1 MSTGIVRSLGVGRH
15 IDWRA
20 INSKGAAGGVLVFW
34 DNRVVDVLEVEE
46 GMFSV
51 SCLFKNCIDGMRWVF
66 TGVYGPVCRRER
78 EAFWEELGSIK
89 GLWRDPWCVGGDFNM
104 IRYPEERSRGG
115 ELSASMRRFNEVVE
129 DLELKDYPLQGG
141 FFTWRGGLNNQSQ
154 SRLDRFLVTDEW
166 DRMFIGAMQGI
177 LARPVSDH
185 YPILLEGG
193 GLKRGP
199 SPFRFENMW
208 LEERGF
214 MDQMKRWWGS
224 LSFTGSFSF
233 VLDAKLRALKGLLK
247 TWNKEVFG
255 VIEAKKREA
264 LSQVAYWDAVE
275 NQSTLSLE
283 DCEARKEAKE
293 AYKTWVLR
301 EEISWRQRSRELW
314 LKEGDNNTKFFHRM
328 ANAHSRRNWL
338 SRLKVDDCWHT
349 EELDLRNSVVGAFK
363 NLYTEEGGWRP
374 GVEGLSFMRLD
385 SCEAEGLEIPFT
397 EGEVFAAL
405 SDLGKDKAPGPD
417 GFTMAFW
424 LFSWELVKVEIMGFF
439 KEFHE
444 RGRFVKS
451 LNATFLVIV
460 PKRGGAEDLKDFRPI
475 SLVGSLYKLL
485 AKILDAVLIANEA
498 VDSRLKDNVG
508 GVLCKLDIEK
518 AYDRVS
524 WSFLLA
530 VLKEMGFGKRW
541 IKWIDWCISTVK
553 FSVLINGSP
562 SGFFQSTRGLRQ
574 GDPLSPY
581 LFVIAME
588 VFSSMMRRA
597 ISGGYLSGWKVSGGR
612 GEGMHISHLLF
623 ADDTLVFCEESS
635 DEMTYLS
642 WLLMW
647 FEACSG
653 LRINLEKSE
662 MIPVGRVLNIDGLA
676 LELGV
681 KWEGYPL
688 VIWECPLGQLSTLW
702 RCGTELKSVFVEGLL
717 CGGGMRLRLEKIQRD
732 FLWGGGTLAHKP
744 HLVRWN
750 LVCLEK
756 RKGGLGVRNLSLM
769 NNALLCKWN
778 WRFANE
784 RDALWRNVISL
795 KYGVEEGGWCT
806 RDVMGRNGVGLWKAI
821 RKKWGLFDGRVAFHL
836 GNGQRVKFWK
846 DKWCGDGPLCESF
859 PSLFSMSMSKN
870 AWVSEVWNPVGDGS
884 GWTPLFARAFNDWE
898 IDLVERLLQKIQAF
912 RVQREEEDKMIWT
925 ASKNGAFSVRS
936 LYSMMEQGGLS
947 LFPSERIWR
956 ARVPPKVAFF
966 AWEASWGKILTQE
979 QLQRRG
985 FSLANRCFLCLSEEE
1000 TVDHLL
1006 LHCVKTRVL
1015 WNLLFSLFGISWT
1028 LSCTVKTTLLGWN
1041 GGFVEKRRKKA
1052 WQMAPLCIFWSVWK
1066 ERNRGSLAESH
1077 SSLVSFVDWIGS

>member
-34 DNRVVDVLEVEE
+34 DNRVVDLLEVEE
-46 GMFSV
+46 GIFSV
-51 SCLFKNCIDGMRWVF
+51 SCLFKNCMDGMRWVF
-66 TGVYGPVCRRER
+66 TGVYGPVCRRDR
-78 EAFWEELGSIK
+78 EVFWEELGSIK

-115 ELSASMRRFNEVVE
+115 ELSASMKRFTEVVE
-129 DLELKDYPLQGG
+129 DLELRDYPLQGG
-141 FFTWRGGLNNQSQ
+141 LFTWRGGLNNQSQ

-166 DRMFIGAMQGI
+166 DRMFNGAMQGI

-185 YPILLEGG
+185 SPILLEDG

-214 MDQMKRWWGS
+214 MDQLKSWWGS
-224 LSFTGSFSF
+224 LSFTGSLSF
-233 VLDAKLRALKGLLK
+233 VLDAKLKALKGLLK

-255 VIEAKKREA
+255 VIETKKREA
-264 LSQVAYWDAVE
+264 LSQVVYWDTVE
-275 NQSTLSLE
+275 NHSTLSLE
-283 DCEARKEAKE
+283 DCEARKEAQE

-349 EELDLRNSVVGAFK
+349 EELELKNSVVGAFN
-363 NLYTEEGGWRP
+363 NLYSEEGGWRP
-374 GVEGLSFMRLD
+374 GIEGLPFLRLNN
-385 SCEAEGLEIPFT
+385 CEAEGLEIPFS
-397 EGEVFAAL
+397 EGEVFVAL

-424 LFSWELVKVEIMGFF
+424 SFSWDLVKAEIMGFF

-451 LNATFLVIV
+451 LNATFLVLV

-475 SLVGSLYKLL
+475 NLVGSLYKLL
-485 AKILDAVLIANEA
+485 AKVLANRIKKVMGKVISESQNAFVEGRQILDAVLIANEA

-518 AYDRVS
+518 AYDHVS

-530 VLKEMGFGKRW
+530 VLKEMGFGERW

-553 FSVLINGSP
+553 FSLLVNGSP

-597 ISGGYLSGWKVSGGR
+597 ISGGYLAGWKVSGGR

-623 ADDTLVFCEESS
+623 ADDTLVFCEDSP

-662 MIPVGRVLNIDGLA
+662 IIPVGRVLNIEGLA
-676 LELGV
+676 LELGCKV
-681 KWEGYPL
+681 GGFPSSYL
-688 VIWECPLGQLSTLW
+688 GMPLGAAFNS
-702 RCGTELKSVFVEGLL
+702 
-717 CGGGMRLRLEKIQRD
+717 
-732 FLWGGGTLAHKP
+732 LA
-744 HLVRWN
+744 VWN
-750 LVCLEK
+750 
-756 RKGGLGVRNLSLM
+756 
-769 NNALLCKWN
+769 
-778 WRFANE
+778 
-784 RDALWRNVISL
+784 
-795 KYGVEEGGWCT
+795 GVEERFRRRLAMWKSST
-806 RDVMGRNGVGLWKAI
+806 YLKGV
-821 RKKWGLFDGRVAFHL
+821 DS
-836 GNGQRVKFWK
+836 
-846 DKWCGDGPLCESF
+846 P
-859 PSLFSMSMSKN
+859 
-870 AWVSEVWNPVGDGS
+870 
-884 GWTPLFARAFNDWE
+884 
-898 IDLVERLLQKIQAF
+898 
-912 RVQREEEDKMIWT
+912 
-925 ASKNGAFSVRS
+925 
-936 LYSMMEQGGLS
+936 
-947 LFPSERIWR
+947 
-956 ARVPPKVAFF
+956 
-966 AWEASWGKILTQE
+966 
-979 QLQRRG
+979 
-985 FSLANRCFLCLSEEE
+985 
-1000 TVDHLL
+1000 
-1006 LHCVKTRVL
+1006 
-1015 WNLLFSLFGISWT
+1015 
-1028 LSCTVKTTLLGWN
+1028 
-1041 GGFVEKRRKKA
+1041 
-1052 WQMAPLCIFWSVWK
+1052 
-1066 ERNRGSLAESH
+1066 
-1077 SSLVSFVDWIGS
+1077 